1 MIYAGIDLGGT
12 SIKGA
17 LVTDKGEILRKKSI
31 PAGAERSHREV
42 VTDMANLILDLM
54 TEEGLTPEE
63 VASVGVG
70 SPGAIDPEKGEVIF
84 AANFADFRNVPM
96 RSIMEEILEMP
107 VYVDNDANVAALGEC
122 MFGAGEGCR
131 NCVALTLGT
140 GLGGGVI
147 IDGKIFSGAFYGGA
161 ELGHQVIV
169 VDGEPCTC
177 GRKGC
182 WEAYSSATALIRMG
196 KEAALAHPDSQLG
209 SLAGEGLAEMEAKT
223 VFDAAQAGDEVA
235 QGVIDVYIKYLAA
248 GIVNTIN
255 VFQPEVLI
263 VGGGVSA
270 QGEKLMEPLREKVQ
284 QEVFGGQADKTQ
296 LRAAT
301 LGNDAGVIGAAMLG
315 IE

>member
-1 MIYAGIDLGGT
+1 MCGPNAGN
-12 SIKGA
+12 
-17 LVTDKGEILRKKSI
+17 R
-31 PAGAERSHREV
+31 
-42 VTDMANLILDLM
+42 
-54 TEEGLTPEE
+54 
-63 VASVGVG
+63 
-70 SPGAIDPEKGEVIF
+70 
-84 AANFADFRNVPM
+84 
-96 RSIMEEILEMP
+96 
-107 VYVDNDANVAALGEC
+107 
-122 MFGAGEGCR
+122 
-131 NCVALTLGT
+131 
-140 GLGGGVI
+140 LGGGVI

-196 KEAALAHPDSQLG
+196 REAALANPDSLLH
-209 SLAGEGLAEMEAKT
+209 SIAGEGLAKMEAKT

-235 QGVIDVYIKYLAA
+235 QRVLDEYLKYLAA
-248 GIVNTIN
+248 GITNTIN

-270 QGEKLMEPLREKVQ
+270 QGEKLMEPLRELVRR
-284 QEVFGGQADKTQ
+284 EVFGGQADKTQ